1 MRRSMVAANW
11 KMNGNLASN
20 AELATAFAKNIDTSN
35 VDVVVF
41 APSIYL
47 ASLSEQLADSAIAV
61 GGQNACTAAKG
72 AFTGETAL
80 YMLKE
85 VGCTHVLT
93 GHSERRTMYGETDQ
107 VVAEKTQTALEAGLT
122 PVFCIGE
129 TLEERESGVTE
140 QVVARQIQ
148 AVIDAVG
155 VQAFADIVIAYEPV
169 WAIGTGVTASAQQAQ
184 DVHAFIRAM
193 FAKEDAAI
201 AEKLVILYGG
211 SMKAANAEEL
221 IGQAD
226 IDGGL
231 VGGASLMAEEFAAI
245 CKAAG

>member
-1 MRRSMVAANW
+1 
-11 KMNGNLASN
+11 
-20 AELATAFAKNIDTSN
+20 
-35 VDVVVF
+35 
-41 APSIYL
+41 
-47 ASLSEQLADSAIAV
+47 
-61 GGQNACTAAKG
+61 
-72 AFTGETAL
+72 
-80 YMLKE
+80 MLKE

-107 VVAEKTQTALEAGLT
+107 IVAEKTQTALEAGLT

>member
-1 MRRSMVAANW
+1 M
-11 KMNGNLASN
+11 
-20 AELATAFAKNIDTSN
+20 
-35 VDVVVF
+35 
-41 APSIYL
+41 
-47 ASLSEQLADSAIAV
+47 
-61 GGQNACTAAKG
+61 
-72 AFTGETAL
+72 
-80 YMLKE
+80 
-85 VGCTHVLT
+85 
-93 GHSERRTMYGETDQ
+93 
-107 VVAEKTQTALEAGLT
+107 
-122 PVFCIGE
+122 
-129 TLEERESGVTE
+129 
-140 QVVARQIQ
+140 VARQIQ